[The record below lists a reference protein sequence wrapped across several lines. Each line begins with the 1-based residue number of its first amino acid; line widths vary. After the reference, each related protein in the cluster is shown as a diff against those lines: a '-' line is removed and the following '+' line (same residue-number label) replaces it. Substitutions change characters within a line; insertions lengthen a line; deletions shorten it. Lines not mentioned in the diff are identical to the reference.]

1 MTVGML
7 LATILLVLTF
17 SGVLSGAW
25 ERLGILPADGGRV
38 AAGNARSAADAGCPA
53 WRGAGESGGAGGDS
67 GGFRAP
73 DDDHPPAPGSWCAC
87 CWAA

>member
-25 ERLGILPADGGRV
+25 ERLGDITGQSVNQDIINRIFEKFCVGK
-38 AAGNARSAADAGCPA
+38 
-53 WRGAGESGGAGGDS
+53 
-67 GGFRAP
+67 
-73 DDDHPPAPGSWCAC
+73 
-87 CWAA
+87 

>member
-25 ERLGILPADGGRV
+25 ERLGIRQRTAGRV
-38 AAGNARSAADAGCPA
+38 AAGNARGVLMPDVRLGAARVNPAGLA
-53 WRGAGESGGAGGDS
+53 VT
-67 GGFRAP
+67 
-73 DDDHPPAPGSWCAC
+73 
-87 CWAA
+87 AAASVR

>member
-25 ERLGILPADGGRV
+25 ELSLI
-38 AAGNARSAADAGCPA
+38 
-53 WRGAGESGGAGGDS
+53 
-67 GGFRAP
+67 
-73 DDDHPPAPGSWCAC
+73 HI
-87 CWAA
+87 